1 LTASPAIAAKNRVN
15 SRVNNLS
22 DPIAARASV
31 AKTRELPGKNR
42 VTTKPVFSF
51 FSEMFLLFHFNE
63 KY

>member
-15 SRVNNLS
+15 SRVNYLS

-31 AKTRELPGKNR
+31 EKTRESPGKKR